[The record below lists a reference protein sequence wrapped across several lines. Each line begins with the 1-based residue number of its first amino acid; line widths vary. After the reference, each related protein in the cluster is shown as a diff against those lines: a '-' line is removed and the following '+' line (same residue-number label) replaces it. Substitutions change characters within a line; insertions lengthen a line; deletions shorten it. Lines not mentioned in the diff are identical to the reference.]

1 MINPKTSICFWGCFY
16 CMVTRSEYRFVVALV
31 DVTKLRFVCKKIY
44 YIFIIAF
51 FSLMAV
57 ACSSEKALKKGD
69 KYAAI
74 MEYNEAVKEYKKAY
88 RKIPPKERA
97 QRADVAW
104 KMGECYRK
112 SNSPVLAAAAYQNA
126 LRYGCPDSLAL
137 LYLADALLEKGD
149 YKASEKSY
157 KAFLEKAPDNRMAQ
171 IGLQSAMQSSE
182 WKKNP
187 NRYIV
192 KKSKELNGQR
202 SDFCP
207 MYVGEDTTMILTTTT
222 RKEATGDEVSGIT
235 GQKSADLFITKLDEK
250 GKWQKS
256 EKIES
261 DVNSEFEDGACAFT
275 RDGKVM
281 YFTRCVTDPHYP
293 RFAGIYKSNRS
304 DASWSKPEQVV
315 ITRDTLSLYA
325 HPAVSPDGEWLYF
338 TSNMAGG
345 HGGLDLW
352 RFYIG
357 RSRSMEGIVENLGPM
372 INTEGDEQFPSFG
385 PKGELFFSSDGY
397 PGMGGLDIFC
407 ATQAS
412 DTLWNVVNMGAPL
425 NSNGD
430 DFGMTFA
437 PGLYRGFFSS
447 NRGDARGWDHIYSF
461 YLPETV
467 HMLRGWL
474 YEKDGYEL
482 PEGVIYMIGDDG
494 TNSSFGVMKDGSYS
508 VRVTP
513 GVKYVLLGTCKGYLN
528 SMQEFTA
535 DSTDSNMEYN
545 IDFALASISKPVL
558 IDNIFYEYDKA
569 TLTAESTA
577 SLDELVRLLD
587 LNPNVTIEL
596 GSHCDFRGSDNYNQ
610 RLSQARA
617 ESVVEYLTANGIENE
632 RLKAV
637 GYGEGTPKVISKKV
651 SEVHSFLKEGDVLTE
666 AFINALES
674 EEQKEICHALN
685 RRTEFQVL
693 RTTYKLYE

>member
-1 MINPKTSICFWGCFY
+1 MHRN
-16 CMVTRSEYRFVVALV
+16 
-31 DVTKLRFVCKKIY
+31 IY
-44 YIFIIAF
+44 YIFITLLLSIA
-51 FSLMAV
+51 AV
-57 ACSSEKALKKGD
+57 ACSSEKAIRKGD
-69 KYAAI
+69 KFAAI
-74 MEYNEAVKEYKKAY
+74 MEYHEAAKEYKKAY
-88 RKIPPKERA
+88 RQISPKERPK
-97 QRADVAW
+97 RAEVAW

-112 SNSPVLAAAAYQNA
+112 GNSAVFAAAAYQNA
-126 LRYGCPDSLAL
+126 VRYGYPDSTAL

-149 YKASEKSY
+149 YKASEKNY
-157 KAFLEKAPDNRMAQ
+157 RAFLEKAQDNRMAQ
-171 IGLQSAMQSSE
+171 IGLQSAMQSAE

-202 SDFCP
+202 SDYCP
-207 MYVGEDTTMILTTTT
+207 AYVGEDTTMIVTTTT
-222 RKEATGDEVSGIT
+222 RKEATGDELSGIT
-235 GQKSADLFITKLDEK
+235 GQKHADIFMTKLDEK

-275 RDGKVM
+275 PDGKVM

-293 RFAGIYKSNRS
+293 RYAAIYRSSRS
-304 DASWSKPEQVV
+304 DASWGKPEQVV

-345 HGGLDLW
+345 CGGLDLW

-357 RSRSMEGIVENLGPM
+357 PSRAMEGIIENLGPM
-372 INTEGDEQFPSFG
+372 INTDGDEQFPSFG

-407 ATQAS
+407 ATLS
-412 DTLWNVVNMGAPL
+412 NDTLWNVTNMGAPL

-461 YLPETV
+461 FLPETV
-467 HMLRGWL
+467 HMLRGWI

-528 SMQEFTA
+528 SMQELTA
-535 DSTDSNMEYN
+535 DSVEENREYQL
-545 IDFALASISKPVL
+545 DFELASITKPVL

-577 SLDELVRLLD
+577 SLNELVKLLE

-617 ESVVEYLTANGIENE
+617 ESVVEYLTAAGVEKE
-632 RLKAV
+632 RLTAA
-637 GYGEGTPKVISKKV
+637 GYGEESPKVITKKL
-651 SEVHSFLKEGDVLTE
+651 SEKHTFLKEGDVLTE
-666 AFINALES
+666 EFIDALEA
-674 EEQKEICHALN
+674 EEQKEVCHALN